1 MKRLFGL
8 LVVLSLCL
16 PNPAVAE
23 EARLEFGGDLY
34 VAGQAARVEATV
46 ARDAFA
52 AGYDVSLKAK
62 VTGDA
67 HLAGYNVGADGAIT
81 GNLYAAGSSVSVNA
95 PVGGDITAFGQS
107 IHLRAPAMVAGNL
120 RLAGATVS
128 LEAPVAGSALV
139 TAQTLTLDT
148 TIAGDLNFFGDSI
161 HFGPAAKVTGRVII
175 QAPSAIAV
183 PETVASADR
192 VSYTQ
197 LVAPDFATE
206 AGRTA
211 EHVVRGFWPAV
222 WAVGLWWLLL
232 AVVGLLFITLAN
244 RFVLNM
250 EAAAARRPLRN
261 FGLGILAFASILGLV
276 PVVAMTVVGLVV
288 LPFVIAFVAVAWALA
303 YVAGAY
309 LIGMRIGGALLPIDS
324 NLKRLGVL
332 VASIVVAG
340 LIGMIPFVGWLAM
353 LVLTIFGFGTFALR
367 TMVRWTAGEAA
378 PLQPPAAA

>member
-16 PNPAVAE
+16 PGLVLGE
-23 EARLEFGGDLY
+23 EARLDFGGDSY
-34 VAGQAARVEATV
+34 VAGQAARVEAAV
-46 ARDAFA
+46 PRDAFA
-52 AGYDVSLKAK
+52 AGYDVSLKAA
-62 VTGDA
+62 VAGDA

-95 PVGGDITAFGQS
+95 PVGGDVTAFGQS
-107 IHLRAPAMVAGNL
+107 IQLRAPATVGGNL
-120 RLAGATVS
+120 RLAGAIIG

-161 HFGPAAKVTGRVII
+161 HFGPTAKVTGRVII

-183 PETVASADR
+183 PESVASADR

-206 AGRTA
+206 AGKTA

-222 WAVGLWWLLL
+222 WATGLWWLLL
-232 AVVGLLFITLAN
+232 ALVGLLFITLAN
-244 RFVLNM
+244 RFVLDM
-250 EAAAARRPLRN
+250 EAAAVRRPVRN
-261 FGLGILAFASILGLV
+261 FGLGVLAFATVLGLV
-276 PVVAMTVVGLVV
+276 PVVALTVVGLVV

-309 LIGMRIGGALLPIDS
+309 LIGLMIGRALLPIDS
-324 NLKRLGVL
+324 NIKRLGVL
-332 VASIVVAG
+332 VAAIVVAG
-340 LIGMIPFVGWLAM
+340 LVGMIPIVGWLVM

-367 TMVRWTAGEAA
+367 TMVRWTAGDAT
-378 PLQPPAAA
+378 PLQPTAAA

>member
-8 LVVLSLCL
+8 LVVLSFCL
-16 PNPAVAE
+16 PNPVAAE
-23 EARLEFGGDLY
+23 EARLDFGRDVY
-34 VAGQAARVEATV
+34 VAGQAARVDTAV

-52 AGYDVSLKAK
+52 AGYDVSLKAT

-67 HLAGYNVGADGAIT
+67 HLAGYNVGADGAIA
-81 GNLYAAGSSVSVNA
+81 GSLYAAGSSISVNA
-95 PVGGDITAFGQS
+95 PVGGDVTAFGQS
-107 IHLRAPAMVAGNL
+107 INLRAPATVDGNL
-120 RLAGATVS
+120 RLAGAIVS

-139 TAQTLTLDT
+139 SAQTLTLDT

-161 HFGPAAKVTGRVII
+161 HFGPTAKVTGRVII

-192 VSYTQ
+192 VSFTQ

-206 AGRTA
+206 AGKTA

-222 WAVGLWWLLL
+222 WTTGLWWLLL
-232 AVVGLLFITLAN
+232 AVAGLLFITLAN

-261 FGLGILAFASILGLV
+261 FGLGILAFASVLGLV
-276 PVVAMTVVGLVV
+276 PVVALTVVGLVT
-288 LPFVIAFVAVAWALA
+288 LPFVVAFVAMAWALA

-309 LIGMRIGGALLPIDS
+309 LLGFRVATALLPIDS
-324 NLKRLGVL
+324 NLKRVGVL
-332 VASIVVAG
+332 VAAIALAG
-340 LIGMIPFVGWLAM
+340 LVGMIPIVGWLVM
-353 LVLTIFGFGTFALR
+353 LILTIFGFGTFALR
-367 TMVRWTAGEAA
+367 TMVRWTAGDAT